1 MVVAAGVRFEGRE
14 GAIFGGVVLVLV
26 VVVLRLGCLW
36 SGAAVL
42 DGVVG
47 VGAAA
52 GCCCCCRW
60 RRWRCFLRRR
70 RCLDRDSPSAEVE
83 VAAADEEAVKAGAPA
98 TLEVVA
104 VVGLR
109 EEKDEG
115 EGDAVDDPASLTNRF
130 GGA

>member
-1 MVVAAGVRFEGRE
+1 MGERFDGDRE
-14 GAIFGGVVLVLV
+14 GAIFDGVVVVVV
-26 VVVLRLGCLW
+26 VVVLRFGWLQ
-36 SGAAVL
+36 SGAALL

-47 VGAAA
+47 VGAA

-70 RCLDRDSPSAEVE
+70 RCLDRDSPNAEVE
-83 VAAADEEAVKAGAPA
+83 VAAGEEAVKAGAA
-98 TLEVVA
+98 TLEEVVI
-104 VVGLR
+104 GPLR
-109 EEKDEG
+109 EEKDKG

>member
-1 MVVAAGVRFEGRE
+1 M
-14 GAIFGGVVLVLV
+14 
-26 VVVLRLGCLW
+26 
-36 SGAAVL
+36 
-42 DGVVG
+42 
-47 VGAAA
+47 
-52 GCCCCCRW
+52 
-60 RRWRCFLRRR
+60 
-70 RCLDRDSPSAEVE
+70 

-109 EEKDEG
+109 EKDEG